1 MTQTLS
7 PSLRIGMMSFA
18 HMHAV
23 SYVNCLRQ
31 IPGVD
36 LVGIYDDNSERGEKW
51 AEEFEMVF
59 HADADAL
66 LDKEL
71 DGVIICSEN
80 AKHRPMVEAA
90 VGRVGAI
97 LCEKPIST
105 NVADAQAMIDRCAA
119 TGTKFQI
126 AFPVRFSP
134 PIQHLKR
141 TLDAGTLGQIFSAKC
156 TNHGYLP
163 GGWFVQKEMSGG
175 GAVIDHTVHVID
187 VLRWFWGA
195 EVTEVYAEV
204 GQSLVYPDLGIDD
217 AGLLSFQLSNGV
229 YGTLDTSWS
238 RPTSYVTWGD
248 VKIEVLGDKGIVRV
262 DAFAQHLTVASNK
275 VGKTRQSGWGSNMDQ
290 GLIADFVEMI
300 RQDRA
305 PSITGYDGL
314 KAMEVA
320 LAAYE
325 SARTG
330 KPVKICD

>member
-1 MTQTLS
+1 MTTTFS
-7 PSLRIGMMSFA
+7 TSLRIGIMSFA

-36 LVGIYDDNSERGEKW
+36 VVGICDDDAERGQKW
-51 AEEFEMVF
+51 ATEFGTGF
-59 HADADAL
+59 FADADAL
-66 LDKEL
+66 LDQGL
-71 DGVIICSEN
+71 DAVIICSEN
-80 AKHRPMVEAA
+80 VKHRPMVEMAA
-90 VGRVGAI
+90 GRVGAI
-97 LCEKPIST
+97 LCEKPIAT
-105 NVADAQAMIDRCAA
+105 IVADAQAMIDRCAA
-119 TGTKFQI
+119 TGTKLQI

-134 PIQHLKR
+134 PIQQLKR

-163 GGWFVQKEMSGG
+163 GRWFVQKDLSGG

-204 GQSLVYPDLGIDD
+204 GESLVYPDLGIDD
-217 AGLLSFQLSNGV
+217 AGLLSFKLSNGV

-262 DAFAQHLTVASNK
+262 DAFGQHLTVASNQ
-275 VGKTRQSGWGSNMDQ
+275 VGKTRQVGWGSDMDL
-290 GLIADFVEMI
+290 GLVTDFVDMI
-300 RQDRA
+300 RQDRQ

-330 KPVKICD
+330 QPVRL